1 MIAHKKAR
9 FKAKPKKEYSKLYR
23 TKVRTCKGIPL
34 DPIGFGFGT
43 WNTGG
48 SVVVTPPL
56 SFLSLNS
63 SLLLLWELFPHWL
76 SPPPPRAVQTLWSIL
91 PVGADLIP
99 YPHKQSRVASPLFC
113 KQKSKP
119 LTACFWVWFLQIT
132 DGANCPEGVQ
142 SARAGTNTP
151 LLYSLKTSPVSL
163 SIFGL

>member
-1 MIAHKKAR
+1 MYSWLERQFQSLKPIIRESARLVNLTLGRAGFLLPKNQKQVRVRVRNMEHKGGCRSYPPCVVR
-9 FKAKPKKEYSKLYR
+9 FPQ
-23 TKVRTCKGIPL
+23 
-34 DPIGFGFGT
+34 
-43 WNTGG
+43 
-48 SVVVTPPL
+48 PL
-56 SFLSLNS
+56 SFTAFGA
-63 SLLLLWELFPHWL
+63 FPHWL

-142 SARAGTNTP
+142 SARADN
-151 LLYSLKTSPVSL
+151 K
-163 SIFGL
+163 GLRER